1 MDQNLIRTE
10 QTPLATGE
18 IFDIRELIDV
28 TVLGHAWDAL
38 SENTRRAY
46 TEAMIRCAIWIED
59 PTDDRLTPKTRKRD
73 YAKARYNETP
83 VDRKARLLKEYLQA
97 ATVLPLI
104 DDKTLADYV
113 KSMDQSGLTPAA
125 IAMSVAAVKWGCRN
139 VIRATSFDWTITTK
153 AVITVR
159 RDSTVQKRGRVKG
172 LTWAEVDDILKLAES
187 SGTAQDL
194 RDAAL
199 ILLMSDCLLRVS
211 EAVAVNVED
220 IEENSLTVQRSKT
233 DQTGE
238 TKTLYIGDRTKRLIK
253 RYCRKANITS
263 GAVFVRFKTSNKG
276 PQPTQQRL
284 SDRSARDIIKRWA
297 NLAGIEGRISGHS
310 LRVGSAVSLSKSGAS
325 IAEMQEA
332 GRWESKD
339 MPGHYARVQ
348 EAEKGAVAR
357 YRYGKDK

>member
-1 MDQNLIRTE
+1 MDQNLVRTE
-10 QTPLATGE
+10 QTLLPAGE
-18 IFDIRELIDV
+18 IFDIRELIDA

-59 PTDDRLTPKTRKRD
+59 PTDDRLTPKARKRN

-83 VDRKARLLKEYLQA
+83 ADRKARLLNEYLQSA
-97 ATVLPLI
+97 VVLPLI
-104 DDKTLADYV
+104 NDKTLADYV

-125 IAMSVAAVKWGCRN
+125 IAMSVAAVKWGCKN
-139 VIRATSFDWTITTK
+139 VIRATSSDWTITTK

-172 LTWAEVDDILKLAES
+172 LTWAEVDDILKLAEAG
-187 SGTAQDL
+187 GTAQDL
-194 RDAAL
+194 RDASL

-238 TKTLYIGDRTKRLIK
+238 TKTLYIGDRTKRLIR

-263 GAVFVRFKTSNKG
+263 GAVFVRFKTSGKG
-276 PQPTQQRL
+276 PQPTEQRL

-357 YRYGKDK
+357 YRYGKGR